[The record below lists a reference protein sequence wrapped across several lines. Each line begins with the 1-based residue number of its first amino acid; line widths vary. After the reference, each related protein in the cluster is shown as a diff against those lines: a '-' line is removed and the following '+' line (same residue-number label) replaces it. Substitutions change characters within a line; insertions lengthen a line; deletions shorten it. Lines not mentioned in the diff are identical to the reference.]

1 MRKGLFII
9 IMGVLCLLSC
19 TRPTP
24 TPSAQIERELDAIYM
39 ADPDYYLDVL
49 SGSDEICILN
59 ELLEN
64 GASENDLRAAME
76 QVYKRIK
83 NDKSK
88 EK

>member
-49 SGSDEICILN
+49 SSSDEICILN
-59 ELLEN
+59 NLLEN

-76 QVYKRIK
+76 QVHKRIK

-88 EK
+88 E